1 MTVNRFPRV
10 PLGEVAPKRDTEMPG
25 TSEFVWN
32 LSLEDIEAGT
42 GRVLRRQTCMVSDL
56 GSAKCS
62 FDGRHVLYSKLRPY
76 LNKVVLPDQ
85 HGVGTSELLPLLP
98 DPLRIDREFLA
109 FYLRSPD
116 FVDFAVA
123 NSRGANLPRVAM
135 SALWAHEVPVPPLD
149 EQRRIVRRI
158 GECMERIDEIRT
170 LCSRAL
176 AEARA
181 LLPSILSEVFAG
193 SVRSK

>member
-1 MTVNRFPRV
+1 MVNRFPRAR
-10 PLGEVAPKRDTEMPG
+10 LDEIAPKRDAEMPG
-25 TSEFVWN
+25 GSELVWN

-42 GRVLRRQTCMVSDL
+42 GKILCRHTCTVSDL

-62 FDGRHVLYSKLRPY
+62 FDERHVLYSKLRPY
-76 LNKVVLPDQ
+76 LNKVVLPTDR
-85 HGVGTSELLPLLP
+85 GVGTSELLPLFP
-98 DPLRIDREFLA
+98 DPLRMDREFLA
-109 FYLRSPD
+109 FYLRSPN

-123 NSRGANLPRVAM
+123 NSRGANLPRIAM

-149 EQRRIVRRI
+149 EQRRIVLRI
-158 GECMERIDEIRT
+158 NECVERVDEIRT

-181 LLPSILSEVFAG
+181 LLSSILSDVFAENP
-193 SVRSK
+193 RSK